1 MRSWIALSVALAVLA
16 PGLAFARN
24 PNTNQCNRMN
34 RQIAHYDDVLA
45 LARGRQNELWENAT
59 KAQINRLT
67 GQRDRLCPE
76 MVREAVAKKEMRE
89 FLALM
94 KQAAQGARRYF
105 TGGF

>member
-1 MRSWIALSVALAVLA
+1 MRSLIALSLVLVVVV

-24 PNTNQCNRMN
+24 PNTNECNRMN

-45 LARGRQNELWENAT
+45 LARGRQTELWENAT
-59 KAQINRLT
+59 KAQINRLA

-76 MVREAVAKKEMRE
+76 MVREAIAKKEMRE
-89 FLALM
+89 FLSLM